1 MKKEYYINFL
11 SFLST
16 ARYMLQNPLSEC
28 SKVTKFQ
35 QKIRKDQ
42 EKAKLYFEFPR
53 RFQSISQ
60 VNEIT
65 ILVVS
70 RQLFNLRAINIQS
83 H

>member
-1 MKKEYYINFL
+1 MKKEYYIN
-11 SFLST
+11 FLST

-53 RFQSISQ
+53 RFLSISQ

-65 ILVVS
+65 IWVVS
-70 RQLFNLRAINIQS
+70 RQLFQLKSNIQS